1 MIRFKRKKKSCKGCE
16 FYHRPFVPSEIREGT
31 KVALVGE
38 TPWKTEVAKGRPFA
52 GPSGDKIEEF
62 LAGNFEREDCSLMN
76 AVHCPPEEDPKTGAP
91 GEIPLTVIR
100 QCTEKFLIPELV
112 SLNPNVIVP
121 MGGVALNALTK
132 RSGITKARGYI
143 FEQTLKH
150 NGNQITTKV
159 IPTFHPAYVL
169 RVPAMQRFC
178 RSDFRQVRDQM
189 DYRKIINTSRPVKY
203 YSILTQKDLKKVD
216 REVQASKQL
225 AVDLETTGL
234 NWMKD
239 DVIDIVVTPK
249 KRRSYVIHFYKKF
262 PKKNWAL
269 YQNKKVWMWFLK
281 LLMSGKIIYG
291 QNLPFDLRF
300 AVKKFR
306 ELLKKDLDIQRMN
319 WRELL
324 LLDVLLDENIP
335 KDLKSLAHLLTD
347 IRYNQEEIKTKKE
360 IDAEATKQAGQNKST
375 RVKLIKTAS
384 LKKRAR
390 YAGKDGDATLRVGM
404 KAVHQLKTEHDG
416 VLWKLFQREEMP
428 VMKCLFEMA
437 LFGMHV
443 ERSRIVE
450 LRKLISKKLK
460 IIKQQMYEMA
470 GRKFK
475 IRSMPQLNRIM
486 FKILDIT
493 PNREFKTKTG
503 YSTGKEHLQWLVEN
517 SPHPFLK
524 LLQTYREY
532 DKTRGTTLN
541 GLLKWMDDDGL
552 VHTEFQ
558 PWGTVT
564 GRPSSKN
571 PNVFNVPRDR
581 EFTDGDVISVRWLF
595 TARPGH
601 VMIVADYSQIEF
613 KLVAIM
619 AGIKRLIKRLGR
631 GEDFHVLT
639 AREMYGLRMKKA
651 EKIVGTGKWKGRKFS
666 KKKIKLW
673 DHRRDT
679 MRTKSKTFNFAMIFE
694 SGDETL
700 ATGMKTTIEKAKEFK
715 DKFFK
720 IYPEIQRMRESCG
733 HLALTKGQIQLLNGR
748 LRRFPK
754 IGPASK
760 KTKKIPK
767 RFQKYNR
774 SGTREQARQ
783 RRQAFNMLPQG
794 TAAYVTR
801 GALIRICRRFK
812 EEKIEG
818 YPTNIVYDSVM
829 AEVALKDVNRA
840 GRIMA
845 EEMLRKQK
853 LLDDFIF
860 TIKLGVGDDWQE
872 CERVAYPISKI
883 SHYREWKP
891 KG

>member
-1 MIRFKRKKKSCKGCE
+1 MIRFTNKKKSCKGCE
-16 FYHRPFVPSEIREGT
+16 FYHRPFVPSEIRPGT

-38 TPWKTEVAKGRPFA
+38 TPWDMEVKKGRPFA

-62 LAGNFEREDCSLMN
+62 LAGNFDRTDCSLLN
-76 AVHCPPEEDPKTGAP
+76 AVHCQPEEDPKTGAP
-91 GEIPLTVIR
+91 GDVPLTVIR

-112 SLNPNVIVP
+112 DLDPNVIVP

-132 RSGITKARGYI
+132 RSGITKARGFI
-143 FEQTLKH
+143 FEQTLKS
-150 NGNQITTKV
+150 NGHQITTKV
-159 IPTFHPAYVL
+159 IPTFHPAYIL
-169 RVPAMQRFC
+169 RVPSLMPFS
-178 RSDFRQVRDQM
+178 RSDFKQIRDQM
-189 DYRKIINTSRPVKY
+189 DHRKIINTAKKVKY
-203 YSILTQKDLKKVD
+203 LSVLNKKDFRKVQRAVKK
-216 REVQASKQL
+216 SKAI

-239 DVIDIVVTPK
+239 DITDIVVTPK
-249 KRRSYVIHFYKKF
+249 ERLSYVIHLYKKF
-262 PKKNWAL
+262 PKKNKRL
-269 YQNKKVWMWFLK
+269 HQNKKVWKWFLW

-300 AVKKFR
+300 AAKRF
-306 ELLKKDLDIQRMN
+306 KDLLHKKLDVHRMQ

-335 KDLKSLAHLLTD
+335 KDLKSLAHVQTD
-347 IRYNQEEIKTKKE
+347 IRYSKKE
-360 IDAEATKQAGQNKST
+360 IETQKEIDTEATKHAGQKKTT

-384 LKKRAR
+384 LKNRAK
-390 YAGKDGDATLRVGM
+390 YAGKDGDATLRIGTNVV
-404 KAVHQLKTEHDG
+404 KRLKTEHNG
-416 VLWKLFQREEMP
+416 VLWKLFQHEEMP

-443 ERSRIVE
+443 NKDRIVT
-450 LRKLISKKLK
+450 LRKVISKKLK
-460 IIKQQMYEMA
+460 ILKREMHEMA

-486 FKILDIT
+486 FKVLDIT
-493 PNREFKTKTG
+493 PSNEFKTKTG
-503 YSTGKEHLQWLVEN
+503 YSTGKEHLQWLVKN

-532 DKTRGTTLN
+532 DKTKGTTLN

-581 EFTDGDVISVRWLF
+581 EFSDGDVISVRWLF

-619 AGIKRLIKRLGR
+619 AAITRLIKRLRR
-631 GEDFHVLT
+631 GEDFHALT

-651 EKIVGTGKWKGRKFS
+651 EKIVGTGKWKGRSFS
-666 KKKIKLW
+666 KKKIELW
-673 DHRRDT
+673 DHRRDR
-679 MRTKSKTFNFAMIFE
+679 MRNNSKTFNFAMIFE

-700 ATGMKTTIEKAKEFK
+700 ATGLKTTVEKAKDFK
-715 DKFFK
+715 DRFFK
-720 IYPEIQRMRESCG
+720 LFPEIQRMRESCG
-733 HLALTKGQIQLLNGR
+733 QMALNDGHVQLINGR
-748 LRRFPK
+748 FRRFPK
-754 IGPASK
+754 M
-760 KTKKIPK
+760 
-767 RFQKYNR
+767 R
-774 SGTREQARQ
+774 GTREQSRQ

-801 GALIRICRRFK
+801 GALVRICRRFK

-829 AEVALKDVNRA
+829 AEVVLKDVNRA

-845 EEMLRKQK
+845 EEMLKKQK
-853 LLDDFIF
+853 LLDDFVF

-872 CERVAYPISKI
+872 CERVAYPISKL
-883 SHYREWKP
+883 SHYNEWKP
-891 KG
+891 KGR

>member
-1 MIRFKRKKKSCKGCE
+1 MIRFTNKKKSCKNCE
-16 FYHRPFVPSEIREGT
+16 FYHRPFVPSEIRPGS

-38 TPWKTEVAKGRPFA
+38 TPWIQEVKKKRPFV

-62 LAGNFEREDCSLMN
+62 LAGNFERSDCSLLN
-76 AVHCPPEEDPKTGAP
+76 AVHCQPEVDPKTDGP
-91 GEIPLTVIR
+91 GEVPLSVIR

-112 SLNPNVIVP
+112 ALDPNVIVP

-132 RSGITKARGYI
+132 RSGITKARGFI
-143 FEQTLKH
+143 FEQTFKN
-150 NGNQITTKV
+150 NGNQITSKV
-159 IPTFHPAYVL
+159 IPTFHPAYIL
-169 RVPAMQRFC
+169 RVPSLMPFS
-178 RSDFRQVRDQM
+178 RSDFKQIRDQM
-189 DYRKIINTSRPVKY
+189 DHRKIINTAKPVKY
-203 YSILTQKDLKKVD
+203 FSVLTKKDFRRVEK
-216 REVQASKQL
+216 EVSASKSI

-249 KRRSYVIHFYKKF
+249 KRRSHVIHLYKKY
-262 PKKNWAL
+262 PKKNKIL
-269 YQNKKVWMWFLK
+269 YGNKKVWNWFLK
-281 LLMSGKIIYG
+281 TLVSGKTIFG

-300 AVKKFR
+300 AVKKFK
-306 ELLKKDLDIQRMN
+306 EILNKNLDVHRMK

-324 LLDVLLDENIP
+324 LLEVLLDENVP
-335 KDLKSLAHLLTD
+335 KDLKSLAHVQTD
-347 IRYNQEEIKTKKE
+347 IRYSKKEIETKKE
-360 IDAEATKQAGQNKST
+360 IDTEATKHAGQKKST

-384 LKKRAR
+384 LKKRAK
-390 YAGKDGDATLRVGM
+390 YAGKDGDATLRVGTN
-404 KAVHQLKTEHDG
+404 AVRQLKTEHDG

-437 LFGMHV
+437 IFGMHV
-443 ERSRIVE
+443 NKDRIVA
-450 LRKLISKKLK
+450 LRKIISKKLK
-460 IIKQQMYEMA
+460 ILRHEMHEMA

-486 FKILDIT
+486 FRVLDIT
-493 PNREFKTKTG
+493 PSKEFKTKTG
-503 YSTGKEHLQWLVEN
+503 YSTGKEHLQWLVKN

-532 DKTRGTTLN
+532 DKTKGTTLN

-581 EFTDGDVISVRWLF
+581 EFSDGDVISVRWLF
-595 TARPGH
+595 TARPGY
-601 VMIVADYSQIEF
+601 VMIVTDYSQIEF
-613 KLVAIM
+613 KLVALM
-619 AGIKRLIKRLGR
+619 AGIKRLIERLRR
-631 GEDFHVLT
+631 GEDFHALT

-651 EKIVGTGKWKGRKFS
+651 EKIASTGRWKGRQFS

-679 MRTKSKTFNFAMIFE
+679 MRNKSKTFNFAMIFE

-700 ATGMKTTIEKAKEFK
+700 ATGLKTSVKKAKKFK
-715 DKFFK
+715 DQFFK
-720 IYPEIQRMRESCG
+720 IFPEIQRMRESCG
-733 HLALTKGQIQLLNGR
+733 QMATTQGFIQLINGR
-748 LRRFPK
+748 FRRFP
-754 IGPASK
+754 
-760 KTKKIPK
+760 
-767 RFQKYNR
+767 RMR
-774 SGTREQARQ
+774 GTREQSRQ

-801 GALIRICRRFK
+801 GSLIRICRRFK
-812 EEKIEG
+812 KEGIDG

-829 AEVALKDVNRA
+829 AEVRLKDVNRA

-845 EEMLRKQK
+845 EEMLKKQK

-860 TIKLGVGDDWQE
+860 TIKLGVGYDWQE
-872 CERVAYPISKI
+872 CERVAYEIKKL
-883 SHYREWKP
+883 SHYREWRP
-891 KG
+891 KGQSDASDETAI